1 MLQSPVTSQSDGVR
15 YQASQP
21 ASQPVTQGLVV
32 AGRWPGL
39 VFYCSAHCACVG
51 AWPGLTTENQ
61 LLSGLETLE
70 TSSHLSSLLTM
81 INNLG
86 PLVVLAA
93 LSTTVLAGDINRQ
106 SIIFNEKTP
115 DVFYCPQVSQCSL

>member
-1 MLQSPVTSQSDGVR
+1 
-15 YQASQP
+15 
-21 ASQPVTQGLVV
+21 
-32 AGRWPGL
+32 
-39 VFYCSAHCACVG
+39 
-51 AWPGLTTENQ
+51 
-61 LLSGLETLE
+61 
-70 TSSHLSSLLTM
+70 M

-115 DVFYCPQVSQCSL
+115 DVFYCPQVSRCCV